1 MHTTLAQDTTTKMSD
16 LKSETSAAEKDS
28 SSSSSTASKATQA
41 EAVINKTE
49 IGRMVDLG
57 LGRGVDSTDPMP
69 WTNKSAFQVRRV
81 TIKNVIGTEEGGS
94 LQSYEREV
102 ASVQSQ
108 QSDLKSSITIPQA
121 PVSIGVDAEHS
132 RSFSTTRKAVGKK
145 VINRTI
151 SFRADFEDAPQSRTT
166 DPHVAKMQCASASLQ
181 LHAIASATS
190 ELVSDAQNGLLTF
203 EERLATWIMERVKS
217 RSELKDILSASEGRP
232 IPQRAKEQKLSLSG
246 NAIADLAT
254 VIQEGDEEDRK
265 EIIRDCIDFV
275 YHFRITHYVS
285 AIELGAAEYR
295 VLSEQ
300 EYYTKVGLAGS
311 LGFGAIANEAVSQS
325 ASWKESKKSS
335 DLKRLGEITSDG
347 KVVRGSYAECVVGFK
362 IQPISSLVKL
372 RYLQLALRKALLNY
386 ATEQGDESCESPT
399 LNCVTH

>member
-1 MHTTLAQDTTTKMSD
+1 
-16 LKSETSAAEKDS
+16 
-28 SSSSSTASKATQA
+28 
-41 EAVINKTE
+41 
-49 IGRMVDLG
+49 MVDLG
-57 LGRGVDSTDPMP
+57 LGRGVDSTDPKP
-69 WTNKSAFQVRRV
+69 WTNKTAFQVRRV
-81 TIKNVIGTEEGGS
+81 TINNIIGTEEGGS
-94 LQSYEREV
+94 LQSYQREV

-108 QSDLKSSITIPQA
+108 QCAVKSSITKPQA

-166 DPHVAKMQCASASLQ
+166 DPHVAKLQAASASLQ
-181 LHAIASATS
+181 LHATASATS
-190 ELVSDAQNGLLTF
+190 DTQNDLLTF
-203 EERLATWIMERVKS
+203 EERLAIWIMERVKT
-217 RSELKDILSASEGRP
+217 RSELKDILSPSEGRP
-232 IPQRAKEQKLSLSG
+232 IPQRAKEQKLSSSG
-246 NAIADLAT
+246 NAIADLAI

-265 EIIRDCIDFV
+265 EITRDCIDFV

-300 EYYTKVGLAGS
+300 EYYTKVGVVGS
-311 LGFGAIANEAVSQS
+311 LRFGAIANEAVSKS
-325 ASWKESKKSS
+325 ASWKNTKKSS

-372 RYLQLALRKALLNY
+372 RYLQLALRKALLDY
-386 ATEQGDESCESPT
+386 STEEGDESCESPNLDLCYSFKRFLRIDALT
-399 LNCVTH
+399 ALEHITMVTKTMQGSKELNHGNI